1 MKIAFTSEGK
11 TWESKI
17 DPRFG
22 RAEYIVIY
30 DEESDNLSVMDNT
43 EVTNKAHGAGT
54 STAQK
59 VFELKP
65 DVLITGNGPGENA
78 AIILKKL
85 NLKMFVNAH
94 NFTLKEAYDKY
105 KSHSLETMPL

>member
-59 VFELKP
+59 VFDLKP

-94 NFTLKEAYDKY
+94 NFTLKEAYEKY
-105 KSHSLETMPL
+105 KNNILETMPL

>member
-1 MKIAFTSEGK
+1 MKIAFTAEGT

-30 DEESDNLSVMDNT
+30 DQEKDSLSVLDNK
-43 EVTNKAHGAGT
+43 EVTNQAHGAGT

-65 DVLITGNGPGENA
+65 DVLITGNGPGDNA
-78 AIILKKL
+78 ATILKKM
-85 NLKMFVNAH
+85 NLKIFVNAH
-94 NFTLKEAYDKY
+94 NYTIKEAYEKY
-105 KSHSLETMPL
+105 KNNTLETLPL

>member
-1 MKIAFTSEGK
+1 MKIAFTSVGK
-11 TWESKI
+11 TWESQI

-30 DEESDNLSVMDNT
+30 DEEKDNLSFIDNT

-65 DVLITGNGPGENA
+65 DILITGNGPGENA
-78 AIILKKL
+78 AMILRRL
-85 NLKMFVNAH
+85 DMKMFVNAH
-94 NFTLKEAYDKY
+94 NFTLKEAYEKY
-105 KSHSLETMPL
+105 KNNALETISI

>member
-11 TWESKI
+11 TWSSKI

-22 RAEYIVIY
+22 RAEYIAIY
-30 DEESDNLSVMDNT
+30 DEENDSFTVMDNT

-59 VFELKP
+59 VFDLKP

-78 AIILKKL
+78 AMILKKL

-94 NFTLKEAYDKY
+94 NYTLKEAYDRY
-105 KSHSLETMPL
+105 KNNSLETLPL